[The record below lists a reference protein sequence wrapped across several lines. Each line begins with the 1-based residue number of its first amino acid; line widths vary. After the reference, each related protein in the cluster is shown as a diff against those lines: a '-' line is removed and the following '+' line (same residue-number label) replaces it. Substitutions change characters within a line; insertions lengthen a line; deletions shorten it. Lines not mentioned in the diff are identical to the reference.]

1 MRLFVFA
8 LAVSLAGPAHAA
20 GDLLDYLVF
29 AKTGI
34 QSQSSDYQG
43 ATASAGPIELTHF
56 EIKGDLHSSESIRVT
71 HGSVRGT
78 ARAPKITLNHVGGR
92 RGSYGS
98 STERQILSSYRQLDE
113 ISRWLS
119 SFAPT
124 SSAAYV
130 QRDIGGEWLTGLDLV
145 ASQEI
150 EVIDI
155 EASDLQS
162 AGNLFLSGN
171 DRALLLVRVHG
182 ARVDF
187 SRKGVFLVG
196 GIRPEQVT
204 FFFPE
209 ATSLELSR
217 SGGPALGIPGT
228 VIAPGARVHFA
239 EILVTG
245 HLFAGMICTDAG
257 LNGGQVNAGR
267 STLLERAHRDCE
279 PCRRP

>member
-20 GDLLDYLVF
+20 GLLDYLVF

-43 ATASAGPIELTHF
+43 ATASAGPIELSHF
-56 EIKGDLHSSESIRVT
+56 EIKGDLHSSESIRMA

-78 ARAPKITLNHVGGR
+78 ARAPQVTLNHVGGR

-98 STERQILSSYRQLDE
+98 STERQILGSYKQLDE
-113 ISRWLS
+113 ITRWLS

-124 SSAAYV
+124 NTAAFV
-130 QRDIGGEWLTGLDLV
+130 QREINGAWLTGLDLV

-150 EVIDI
+150 EVVDID
-155 EASDLQS
+155 ASTLQTTD
-162 AGNLFLSGN
+162 NLFLSGN
-171 DRALLLVRVHG
+171 DRALLLVRIHG
-182 ARVDF
+182 QLVDF
-187 SRKGVFLVG
+187 SHKGVFVVG

-209 ATSLELSR
+209 ATSLELSY
-217 SGGPALGIPGT
+217 SGGPLGIPGT
-228 VIAPGARVHFA
+228 VVAPGARVHFA

-245 HLFAGMICTDAG
+245 HLYAGTICTDGG
-257 LNGGQVNAGR
+257 LNGGQVNAAR